1 MTVTTSL
8 QAQLDALKAQL
19 TQLLPPEALAA
30 IGDDTAALIRSQL
43 VVGVLNKGAP
53 APDFALP
60 DTLGATVRLAGLLT
74 RGPVVLVFYRGEWC
88 PYCNLA
94 LRAYQACLPE
104 IERLGATLVAIS
116 PQTPDNSLTT
126 VEKKGL
132 TFPVL
137 SDAGNRVA
145 RQYGLVFALGEA
157 ARPVYAAIGAD
168 LPAFNGDT
176 SWELPMPGVFVIA
189 RDGTV
194 RLAAV
199 EADFTQR
206 PEPDA
211 ILGALRD
218 LADGAQ

>member
-8 QAQLDALKAQL
+8 QGQLDALKAQL
-19 TQLLPPEALAA
+19 TQVLPPEAFAA
-30 IGDDTAALIRSQL
+30 ISDDLAALIRSEIVAQA
-43 VVGVLNKGAP
+43 LNEGAQ

-60 DTLGATVRLAGLLT
+60 DARGTTVRLAELLA
-74 RGPVVLVFYRGEWC
+74 RGPVALVFYRGEWC

-94 LRAYQACLPE
+94 LRAYQAILPQ
-104 IERLGATLVAIS
+104 IQQLGATLVAIS

-145 RQYGLVFALGEA
+145 RQYGLVFAIGEA
-157 ARPVYAAIGAD
+157 ARPAYAAIGAD
-168 LPAFNGDT
+168 LPAFNGDA

-199 EADFTQR
+199 EADFTRR
-206 PEPDA
+206 PEPDV
-211 ILGALRD
+211 ILGALRN
-218 LADGAQ
+218 LANGAR

>member
-1 MTVTTSL
+1 MTATTSL
-8 QAQLDALKAQL
+8 HSQLDALKAQL
-19 TQLLPPEALAA
+19 AQMLPPEAFAA
-30 IGDDTAALIRSQL
+30 IGDDTAALVRSQIMA
-43 VVGVLNKGAP
+43 GALNEGAQ

-60 DTLGATVRLAGLLT
+60 DTLGATVRLAELLA
-74 RGPVVLVFYRGEWC
+74 RGPVALVFYRGEWC
-88 PYCNLA
+88 PYCNLT
-94 LRAYQACLPE
+94 LRAYQAVLPQ
-104 IERLGATLVAIS
+104 IKQLGATLVAIS

-145 RQYGLVFALGEA
+145 RQYGLVFAIGEA
-157 ARPVYAAIGAD
+157 ARPTYAAIGAD
-168 LPAFNGDT
+168 LPAFNGDA
-176 SWELPMPGVFVIA
+176 SWELPMPGVFIVA

-194 RLAAV
+194 GLAAV
-199 EADFTQR
+199 EADFTRR

-218 LADGAQ
+218 LADGAR

>member
-1 MTVTTSL
+1 MTATTSL
-8 QAQLDALKAQL
+8 QAQLDALKAQIA
-19 TQLLPPEALAA
+19 QLLPPEAYAA
-30 IGDDTAALIRSQL
+30 IGDDTAALIRSEI
-43 VVGVLNKGAP
+43 VMRALNEGAQ

-60 DTLGATVRLAGLLT
+60 DALGATVRLADLLA
-74 RGPVVLVFYRGEWC
+74 RGPVALVFYRGEWC

-94 LRAYQACLPE
+94 LRAYQAALPE
-104 IERLGATLVAIS
+104 IERLSATLVAIS

-145 RQYGLVFALGEA
+145 RRYGLVFALGEA
-157 ARPVYAAIGAD
+157 ARPTYTAIGAD
-168 LPAFNGDT
+168 LPAFNGDA

-189 RDGTV
+189 PDGTV
-194 RLAAV
+194 RFVAV
-199 EADFTQR
+199 AADFTQR
-206 PEPDA
+206 PEPGT

-218 LADGAQ
+218 LADGAR

>member
-1 MTVTTSL
+1 MNPESL
-8 QAQLDALKAQL
+8 
-19 TQLLPPEALAA
+19 TPEPSA
-30 IGDDTAALIRSQL
+30 S
-43 VVGVLNKGAP
+43 

-60 DTLGATVRLAGLLT
+60 DALGATVRLAELLT
-74 RGPVVLVFYRGEWC
+74 RGPVALVFYRGEWC

-94 LRAYQACLPE
+94 LRAYQASLPE

-137 SDAGNRVA
+137 SDVGNRVA
-145 RQYGLVFALGEA
+145 RQYGLVFAIGEA

-168 LPAFNGDT
+168 LPAFNGDA

-189 RDGTV
+189 PDGTV
-194 RLAAV
+194 RFVAV
-199 EADFTQR
+199 EADFTRR
-206 PEPDA
+206 PDPGT
-211 ILGALRD
+211 ILTALRP
-218 LADGAQ
+218 LAR